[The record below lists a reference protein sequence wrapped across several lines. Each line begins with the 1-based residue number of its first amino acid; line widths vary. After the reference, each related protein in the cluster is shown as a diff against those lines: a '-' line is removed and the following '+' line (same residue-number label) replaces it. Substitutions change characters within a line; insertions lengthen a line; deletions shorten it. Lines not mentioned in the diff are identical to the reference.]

1 MEEEFVFL
9 SCLLNSPRLL
19 DSVISRMKP
28 EYFENQAA
36 RKIYETMLELGKF
49 TEADVYNRLKGVLS
63 YKKLAEIG
71 DLVTVPTTDV
81 LIEAY
86 GYYILESYKRRQV
99 QELLSS
105 GDIEQISAKIEE
117 LHNLTFFEEKSVD
130 ESEEFLKK
138 VELIATGNNDVRLE
152 KTGFNNFDDTIGG
165 LGKSELII
173 IGGRPSSGKTTF
185 AVNMAYKMAESGRN
199 ILFCSLEMNRIELHE
214 RIVKSL
220 TGIDNYKD
228 MNPADVDAI
237 ITTSKKAKADPLI
250 IYDKAGMTFEDI
262 KAKAKVSKPA
272 AVFIDHLNILKSA
285 RRFSRRIEELYY
297 LTSSLKQLARELD
310 IPVVVLCQL
319 NRGVEGRDIK
329 APMLSDLRDSGS
341 IEQDADIVSFVYRP
355 EYHLKDKEPD
365 DKESSAWEEW
375 RCQMEEVKGKAQ
387 LIIAKNR
394 RGLLCRLKYWFE
406 GEFYRFSERS

>member
-9 SCLLNSPRLL
+9 SCLLNSPSLIDRVA
-19 DSVISRMKP
+19 SKIKP

-36 RKIYETMLELGKF
+36 KKIYETMLELGKF
-49 TEADVYNRLKGVLS
+49 TEADIYNRLKGEVS

-71 DLVTVPTTDV
+71 ALVTVPATGV
-81 LIEAY
+81 LVDGY

-99 QELLSS
+99 QALLSG
-105 GDIEQISAKIEE
+105 GDIGQISAKIEE

-152 KTGFNNFDDTIGG
+152 KTGFNNFDDAIGG

-173 IGGRPSSGKTTF
+173 IGGRPASGKTTF
-185 AVNMAYKMAESGRN
+185 AVNMAHKMSESGKD

-214 RIVKSL
+214 RIVKSI

-237 ITTSKKAKADPLI
+237 ITTSKKVKEDPLI

-262 KAKAKVSKPA
+262 KAKAKMSKPV

-285 RRFSRRIEELYY
+285 RHFSRRIEELYY

-365 DKESSAWEEW
+365 DKNSSAWEEW
-375 RCQMEEVKGKAQ
+375 HSQMEEVKGKAQ

-406 GEFYRFSERS
+406 GRIYRFSERD